1 MKRYLVTGGA
11 GFVGSHLVDYLLSR
25 GHTVRV
31 LDNFST
37 GKRERIPNGVEI
49 VEADIRD
56 QKAIASAFVG
66 VDGVF
71 HLAALPSVQVSLE
84 HPEETHAVNVTGTV
98 NVLLASR
105 DARVPRIVYAASCAA
120 YGDQATLPCH
130 EGMTPHPNT
139 PYALQKYIGEQYVQL
154 FSTCYGLQT
163 VALRFFNIYG
173 PQLPFHGAYASVIG
187 IFLKQQSS
195 GQALTITGDG
205 KQTRDFVYVEDIV
218 RALLAAMESP
228 HVGTGEVINIGSGV
242 ETSVNAVA
250 DLFGGQREYIAPR
263 VELRAIRANIDRA
276 NTLLGWSP
284 EISFADGMQ
293 RTMEWFARAM
303 PSQRP

>member
-1 MKRYLVTGGA
+1 MRYLVTGGA

-25 GHTVRV
+25 GHAVRV

-37 GKRERIPNGVEI
+37 GKRERIPSGVEV
-49 VEADIRD
+49 VEADIRTYEH
-56 QKAIASAFVG
+56 IRSAFDG

-84 HPEETHAVNVTGTV
+84 HPDETHAVNVTGTV

-105 DARVPRIVYAASCAA
+105 DARVRRVVYAASCAA
-120 YGDQATLPCH
+120 YGDQTTLPCH
-130 EGMTPHPNT
+130 EEMTPHPNT
-139 PYALQKYIGEQYVQL
+139 PYALQKYIGEQYAKL
-154 FSTCYGLQT
+154 FTSCYGVQT

-173 PQLPFHGAYASVIG
+173 PQLPFSGAYASVIG
-187 IFLKQQSS
+187 IFLQKKSS

-218 RALLAAMESP
+218 RALLAAMESAR
-228 HVGTGEVINIGSGV
+228 VGNGEVINVGSGI
-242 ETSVNAVA
+242 ETSVNTIA

-263 VELRAIRANIDRA
+263 VELRAIRADIRKAHD
-276 NTLLGWSP
+276 LLGWSP
-284 EISFADGMQ
+284 EVAFADGIQ
-293 RTMEWFARAM
+293 RTIEWFTREAS
-303 PSQRP
+303 SQPQ